1 MQISLATNMLSDIDN
16 RRRLLDKTIKRS
28 YIYTV
33 VPIILLLSYIS
44 LDSRANLAAV
54 FISNLF
60 IFIFVYLRLKLNK
73 ERASLNR
80 YIEEQRQFI

>member
-1 MQISLATNMLSDIDN
+1 MSKMHPKDMVRQKTQRPCVWCEFDISGYEAMQISLATNMLSDIDN

-44 LDSRANLAAV
+44 LDS
-54 FISNLF
+54 
-60 IFIFVYLRLKLNK
+60 
-73 ERASLNR
+73 
-80 YIEEQRQFI
+80 